1 MSKVESE
8 LVKNH
13 VSLILG
19 VLGIP
24 GLTALLGISEMG
36 HVVEG
41 ANQTIVVSGAA
52 GACGSLAGQ
61 VSSNLCEGEKNCLSC
76 FTITCTVYV
85 VMYFSSQSF
94 HKVQQN
100 NVIEANID
108 LSILDMTVFCVK
120 GA

>member
-61 VSSNLCEGEKNCLSC
+61 VSSNLCEGEKNCLILFNNNLHSIC
-76 FTITCTVYV
+76 SNVFFISE
-85 VMYFSSQSF
+85 FSQGST
-94 HKVQQN
+94 K
-100 NVIEANID
+100 
-108 LSILDMTVFCVK
+108 
-120 GA
+120 